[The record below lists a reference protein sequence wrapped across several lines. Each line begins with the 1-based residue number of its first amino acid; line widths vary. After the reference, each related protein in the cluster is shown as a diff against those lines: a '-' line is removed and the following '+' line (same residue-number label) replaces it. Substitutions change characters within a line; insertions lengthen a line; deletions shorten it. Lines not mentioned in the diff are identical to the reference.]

1 MSREERMRILSLL
14 EEGKVSA
21 AEAARLLE
29 AMAPA
34 PGAPVAPAAGG
45 GKVHVRVTDTAT
57 GATRLRLTL
66 PAALA
71 RIGARLAATVEVSDE
86 LTAAGISAADLK
98 RVREAIDSGTAGT
111 VLELDDGTAGY
122 RVEVRIE

>member
-34 PGAPVAPAAGG
+34 PGTPVAPAARG
-45 GKVHVRVTDTAT
+45 GKVHLRVTDTAT

-71 RIGARLAATVEVSDE
+71 RIGARLAAATEVSDE

>member
-14 EEGKVSA
+14 EEGKISA

-34 PGAPVAPAAGG
+34 PGTPVAPAAGG

-71 RIGARLAATVEVSDE
+71 RIGARLATAEVSDE
-86 LTAAGISAADLK
+86 LAAAGISAADLK

-111 VLELDDGTAGY
+111 ILELDDGTDGY
-122 RVEVRIE
+122 RVEVWIE

>member
-14 EEGKVSA
+14 EEGNISA

-34 PGAPVAPAAGG
+34 PGTPVAPAPGG

-71 RIGARLAATVEVSDE
+71 RIGARLAAATEVSDE

-111 VLELDDGTAGY
+111 ILDLDDGTAGY
-122 RVEVRIE
+122 RVEVWIE

>member
-14 EEGKVSA
+14 EEGKISA
-21 AEAARLLE
+21 AEAARLLA

-34 PGAPVAPAAGG
+34 AGTPVAPAAGG

-71 RIGARLAATVEVSDE
+71 RIGARLAAAAEVSDE
-86 LTAAGISAADLK
+86 LAASGISAADLK

-111 VLELDDGTAGY
+111 LLELDDGTAGY
-122 RVEVRIE
+122 RVEVWIE

>member
-14 EEGKVSA
+14 EEGKISA

-34 PGAPVAPAAGG
+34 PGTPVAPAPGG

-71 RIGARLAATVEVSDE
+71 RIGARLAAATEVSDE

-111 VLELDDGTAGY
+111 ILELDDGTAGY
-122 RVEVRIE
+122 RVEVWIE